1 MVDMKSVAI
10 IGAGVAGLVCA
21 LAFARKGVKATI
33 LERVTTLQE
42 VGAGLQLS
50 PNATRVLD
58 QIGVLSALRPV
69 WREPDNICL
78 ISGSTLAPITALA
91 IKKLAAE
98 RWGAPYA
105 SVHRA
110 TLQKVLLD
118 AVTAEPLVTI
128 RLNTTAD
135 SEADVIRLTGE
146 VPDLLIGAD
155 GVWSKFRSLVPGAG
169 HPVFSG
175 MVAWRFIIPEKDAP
189 SFLNPRNVT
198 AFVGPKAHIVAYPLK
213 DAGAFNV
220 VALSS
225 GKNPGETWAAEC
237 NPTHRAEMTQQFSSW
252 HRDIRTL
259 LAYAPKPTWWP
270 LFGVSDGRW
279 TDGGHRVLIGD
290 AAHAMTP
297 FAAQGAA
304 MAIEDAFELAGITT
318 ADVELGDALVFFERQ
333 RQHRVSQV
341 RSRGAF
347 NKFAYHARGPVRLA
361 RDLVLK
367 LRPSEQTAADLDW
380 LYGYKPRG

>member
-1 MVDMKSVAI
+1 MKSVAI
-10 IGAGVAGLVCA
+10 VGAGIAGLVSA
-21 LAFARKGVKATI
+21 LAFARKGVACTVI
-33 LERVTTLQE
+33 ERVAKLQE

-50 PNATRVLD
+50 PNATFVLGKLGLQD
-58 QIGVLSALRPV
+58 ELQQV

-78 ISGSTLAPITALA
+78 VSGATLAPLTSISAKTLA
-91 IKKLAAE
+91 HS
-98 RWGAPYA
+98 RWGSPYA
-105 SVHRA
+105 SIHRA

-118 AVTAEPLVTI
+118 AA
-128 RLNTTAD
+128 
-135 SEADVIRLTGE
+135 EADPLITLKLDCGFQTQEDVVE
-146 VPDLLIGAD
+146 MNDSSDLVIGAD
-155 GVWSKFRSLVPGAG
+155 GVWSKFRAFVPKSGT
-169 HPVFSG
+169 PQFSG

-198 AFVGPKAHIVAYPLK
+198 AFVGPHAHIVAYPLK

-220 VALSS
+220 VALST
-225 GKNPGETWAAEC
+225 GRNPGETWAADC
-237 NPTHRAEMTQQFSSW
+237 NPTFRSEMTAQFCNW

-270 LFGVSDGRW
+270 LFGVSNGRW
-279 TDGGHRVLIGD
+279 TDGQSRILIGD

-304 MAIEDAFELAGITT
+304 MAIEDAYELAGVSTGN
-318 ADVELGDALVFFERQ
+318 AALSDALLFFERS
-333 RQHRVSQV
+333 RQHRVSRV

-361 RDLVLK
+361 RDFVLK
-367 LRPSEQTAADLDW
+367 IRRPEHVAADLDW
-380 LYGYKPRG
+380 LYGYKAQG

>member
-1 MVDMKSVAI
+1 MKSVAI
-10 IGAGVAGLVCA
+10 VGAGVAGLVSA
-21 LAFARKGVKATI
+21 LSFARKGVPS
-33 LERVTTLQE
+33 LVVERVASLQE

-50 PNATRVLD
+50 PNATYVLERL
-58 QIGVLSALRPV
+58 GVADGLKTI

-78 ISGSTLAPITALA
+78 VSGQTLAPITAISA
-91 IKKLAAE
+91 KKIAVG
-98 RWGAPYA
+98 RWGSPYA
-105 SVHRA
+105 SLHRA
-110 TLQKVLLD
+110 TLQKALLA
-118 AVTAEPLVTI
+118 AVAAEPLIT
-128 RLNTTAD
+128 LKLD
-135 SEADVIRLTGE
+135 SSIETEADAERLCG
-146 VPDLLIGAD
+146 VRPDLMIGAD
-155 GVWSKFRSLVPGAG
+155 GVWSKFRRRIPHAGVPE
-169 HPVFSG
+169 FSG

-213 DAGAFNV
+213 DHGAFNV

-237 NPTHRAEMTQQFSSW
+237 NPGHRSEMTAQFAGW

-259 LAYAPKPTWWP
+259 LSYAPKPTWWP
-270 LFGVSDGRW
+270 LFGVTDGRW
-279 TDGGHRVLIGD
+279 TDGTSNVLIGD

-304 MAIEDAFELAGITT
+304 MAIEDAYELAGIVS
-318 ADVELGDALVFFERQ
+318 ANVALPDALKFFEHSRQ
-333 RQHRVSQV
+333 MRVSRV

-347 NKFAYHARGPVRLA
+347 NKFAYHARGPVRIA

-367 LRPSEQTAADLDW
+367 WRHPDRVAADLDW
-380 LYGYKPRG
+380 LYGYKAPG

>member
-1 MVDMKSVAI
+1 MKSVAI
-10 IGAGVAGLVCA
+10 VGAGIAGLVSA
-21 LAFARKGVKATI
+21 LAFARKGIASTVI
-33 LERVTTLQE
+33 ERAATLQE

-50 PNATRVLD
+50 PNATYVLGCL
-58 QIGVLSALRPV
+58 GVTERLKGL

-78 ISGSTLAPITALA
+78 VSGQTLAPIASISA
-91 IKKLAAE
+91 KKIATE
-98 RWGAPYA
+98 RWGSPYA

-110 TLQKVLLD
+110 TLQKVLLQ
-118 AVTAEPLVTI
+118 AVDEAPLIT
-128 RLNTTAD
+128 LKLD
-135 SEADVIRLTGE
+135 SGLRDPNDICALTG
-146 VPDLLIGAD
+146 VDADLTIGAD
-155 GVWSKFRSLVPGAG
+155 GVWSNFRKSIPHSGA
-169 HPVFSG
+169 PEFSG

-237 NPTHRAEMTQQFSSW
+237 NPSHRSEMTAQFAGW

-259 LAYAPKPTWWP
+259 LSYAPKPTWWP
-270 LFGVSDGRW
+270 LFGVSEGRW
-279 TDGGHRVLIGD
+279 TDGRNRVLIGD

-304 MAIEDAFELAGITT
+304 MAIEDAYELAGIAT
-318 ADVELGDALVFFERQ
+318 ADVELGDALTFFE
-333 RQHRVSQV
+333 QHRQTRVSRV

-347 NKFAYHARGPVRLA
+347 NKFAYHARGPIRFA
-361 RDLVLK
+361 RDVVLK
-367 LRPSEQTAADLDW
+367 LRNPENVAADLDW
-380 LYGYKPRG
+380 LYGYKAPG

>member
-1 MVDMKSVAI
+1 MKSVAI
-10 IGAGVAGLVCA
+10 VGAGIAGLVSA
-21 LAFARKGVKATI
+21 LAFARKGVASTI
-33 LERVTTLQE
+33 VERAANLQE

-50 PNATRVLD
+50 PNANYVLERLGVSD
-58 QIGVLSALRPV
+58 QLKTL

-78 ISGSTLAPITALA
+78 VSGHTLAPITSISTKSIAV
-91 IKKLAAE
+91 K
-98 RWGAPYA
+98 RWGSPYA

-110 TLQKVLLD
+110 TLQKVLLE
-118 AVTAEPLVTI
+118 AIAAEPLITL
-128 RLNTTAD
+128 RLDAGLKEDAGIDHLIEDRAD
-135 SEADVIRLTGE
+135 LV
-146 VPDLLIGAD
+146 IGAD
-155 GVWSKFRSLVPGAG
+155 GVWSKFRDHIPHAG
-169 HPVFSG
+169 KPEFSG

-220 VALSS
+220 VALST

-237 NPTHRAEMTQQFSSW
+237 NPSYRTEMTSQFACW

-279 TDGGHRVLIGD
+279 TDGKSNVLIGD

-304 MAIEDAFELAGITT
+304 MAIEDAYELAGITT
-318 ADVELGDALVFFERQ
+318 ADVELADALTFFE
-333 RQHRVSQV
+333 QHRQTRISRV

-347 NKFAYHARGPVRLA
+347 NKFAYHARGPVRFA
-361 RDLVLK
+361 RDMVLK
-367 LRPSEQTAADLDW
+367 LRSPEHTAADLDW
-380 LYGYKPRG
+380 LYGYKAPG